1 MGRNVGASA
10 WDEGAV
16 RFPSSHAKFVLVK
29 KLERWPVEVL
39 REGADRAAAFLRRDR
54 RVRLVYV
61 FGSVACPTSK
71 FARDLDLAI
80 LCVPSPSLDELMRL
94 RADVIAEARCPVD
107 LVSLGA
113 ASVVLAK
120 EVADTGRC
128 LFAASPDI
136 EVEFVTRARARYWD
150 FKPFLEEQWRSAGR
164 RAEERSRGSQ
174 A

>member
-1 MGRNVGASA
+1 
-10 WDEGAV
+10 
-16 RFPSSHAKFVLVK
+16 VK

-39 REGADRAAAFLRRDR
+39 REGAGRAAAFLGRDR

-61 FGSVACPTSK
+61 FGSAACPTSK

-80 LCVPSPSLDELMRL
+80 LSVPSPSLDELMRL
-94 RADVIAEARCPVD
+94 RADVVAEARCPVD
-107 LVSLGA
+107 LVSLGD